1 MAKFIKVWREG
12 EYYIAEIP
20 SLNIVDQG
28 SSVSDLKNNL
38 KEAIELTV
46 ESMVKDDLKLKGK
59 KARDAIALLVKPLL
73 ASLDFVQIKGK
84 PTLAVAR
91 A

>member
-12 EYYIAEIP
+12 EHYIAEIP

-28 SSVSDLKNNL
+28 SSVGDLKSNL

-73 ASLDFVQIKGK
+73 ASLDFIQIKSR
-84 PTLAVAR
+84 PALAVAR